1 MENKRTEDQLDAYSV
16 SGSSPPEARNIERAR
31 ADAAYEQLDK
41 RGRRRLEVT
50 RIAMNDY
57 ERIELAFANLRD
69 RRIYAAQDFSC
80 CGTCGWA
87 EASEGVQDDNA
98 FVGFAF
104 TSCQDYEDGYF
115 GGPGTPMPPRIW
127 LEIGHDDDL
136 RDAWWADNWDEA
148 RLNVGDLIGDM
159 YVSWYMPDDDPALIV
174 EALRG
179 AGLTVSRPLDPN
191 KRIRVTTG
199 NPGRWSDL
207 ESQAIDAAVE
217 RLVDLLDDGASD
229 PREAAIQAMQSLP
242 DELLNHLDPARFIR
256 VMVDEHEG
264 KVDA

>member
-1 MENKRTEDQLDAYSV
+1 MDSDFPYMGVKDASRRRKP
-16 SGSSPPEARNIERAR
+16 G
-31 ADAAYEQLDK
+31 
-41 RGRRRLEVT
+41 GRRDGGLRLLL
-50 RIAMNDY
+50 APHL
-57 ERIELAFANLRD
+57 EL
-69 RRIYAAQDFSC
+69 RRHPVRRHS
-80 CGTCGWA
+80 
-87 EASEGVQDDNA
+87 
-98 FVGFAF
+98 
-104 TSCQDYEDGYF
+104 
-115 GGPGTPMPPRIW
+115 P
-127 LEIGHDDDL
+127 
-136 RDAWWADNWDEA
+136 
-148 RLNVGDLIGDM
+148 GDM